1 MTIAFSDRNFLIY
14 FISYKPKKALLQ
26 ALPMSVVIVID
37 ETEIHTVESLKHL
50 STKKQAEQ
58 MKMKIVKQ
66 QLKESIK
73 R

>member
-1 MTIAFSDRNFLIY
+1 
-14 FISYKPKKALLQ
+14 
-26 ALPMSVVIVID
+26 MSVVIVID

-58 MKMKIVKQ
+58 MKMTIVKQ

-73 R
+73 RWG